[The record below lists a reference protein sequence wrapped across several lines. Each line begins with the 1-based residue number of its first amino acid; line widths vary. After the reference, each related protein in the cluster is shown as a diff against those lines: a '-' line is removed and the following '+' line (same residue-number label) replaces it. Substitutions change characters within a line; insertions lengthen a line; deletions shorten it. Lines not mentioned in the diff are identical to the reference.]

1 MRPRR
6 LSSWPTE
13 VLQTFKAPARS
24 TPTRKPRP
32 SPYGRGPGGR
42 RSGGGT
48 GGANPARKGGRVPN
62 KYGAYTPVP
71 KVAPLRSLRV
81 LRWGRSHWFVAAV
94 VLLTL
99 AELAVNELLKRRKAK
114 KKQAKDL
121 LTQNHRKK
129 GIETSGSP
137 ERFRKPLQWG
147 EMILI
152 RDRYTETGTTWGPE
166 ETPYFDQVWQVLY
179 GPGELKGVERA
190 SDPEPEPLPGFGTTS
205 KKNGTKWEY
214 KRQNSNVKEE
224 VFIGAWTR
232 TEWKP
237 DPFVDKVRTN
247 TRWAEKVVNDNYEP
261 LPLEFVSVDD
271 SAPSAF
277 GAPLRVF
284 EPDPSP
290 APDVAPAPAVP
301 SIAPARAPVQPAPA
315 PAPGEAQPAPSPA
328 RTRTAAARAPAA
340 SAPKAPAN
348 AESMAPNGR
357 LQPRPTPPPP
367 PTPPGTTFLPGGI
380 PLPGNGPRPTPAGTS
395 GELGKLEKKLELA
408 LAPDGP
414 LSLLDKINRVID
426 QIENIKFVVDALLPP
441 QPYIF
446 SGGNYQL
453 SPVCERDSEGQPLPP
468 RIAPW
473 TSGEGE
479 ITEVNKKL
487 DALAQLVQFHKELK
501 QPTCKGPAPIGEGVT
516 VTFEEIQE

>member
-1 MRPRR
+1 M
-6 LSSWPTE
+6 L
-13 VLQTFKAPARS
+13 LAFKAPARS
-24 TPTRKPRP
+24 TPVRKPRT

-42 RSGGGT
+42 RRGGPT
-48 GGANPARKGGRVPN
+48 GGANRGRKGGRVPN
-62 KYGAYTPVP
+62 RYGAYTPAP
-71 KVAPLRSLRV
+71 KVAPLRSLGL
-81 LRWGRSHWFVAAV
+81 LRGARSPWFVAGV

-99 AELAVNELLKRRKAK
+99 AELALNELLKRREANQ
-114 KKQAKDL
+114 KQAKDL

-129 GIETSGSP
+129 DIETSNSP
-137 ERFRKPLQWG
+137 GTVSISVKSG
-147 EMILI
+147 ETIRI
-152 RDRYTETGTTWGPE
+152 RDRFTETGHTWGPE
-166 ETPYFDQVWQVLY
+166 ETPYFEQVWQTLY
-179 GPGELKGVERA
+179 GPGRLVGIEKA
-190 SDPEPEPLPGFGTTS
+190 SDPEPEPLTGFGNTS
-205 KKNGTKWEY
+205 VENGTRWEWQP
-214 KRQNSNVKEE
+214 QNSNDDQE
-224 VFIGAWTR
+224 VFIGSWTR
-232 TEWKP
+232 TEWRP
-237 DPFVDKVRTN
+237 EPFIDLVRVNIRT
-247 TRWAEKVVNDNYEP
+247 AEKVKNNIATP
-261 LPLEFVSVDD
+261 LDLGFETVDD

-277 GAPLRVF
+277 GAPLRVS

-328 RTRTAAARAPAA
+328 RTRTAAARAPAP
-340 SAPKAPAN
+340 SAPKAPSN

-357 LQPRPTPPPP
+357 LQPKPTPPPP

-441 QPYIF
+441 QPYQF